1 MRTAHSG
8 AAGLEGAR
16 ALRTEAVLLDIGMP
30 GMDGYEVVRRLRQEP
45 GLEGVLRVALTGYGQ
60 EEDRRRSRQA
70 TIGYHLV
77 KPVDLRVSESPARR
91 AGTNREVG
99 SRCVFPIT
107 RHQTRLNDRC
117 G

>member
-1 MRTAHSG
+1 VRTAHSG

-70 TIGYHLV
+70 TIDYHLV
-77 KPVDLRVSESPARR
+77 KPLDPRVSQSPAR
-91 AGTNREVG
+91 GPGPTREVG
-99 SRCVFPIT
+99 SRCVLPCPGSK
-107 RHQTRLNDRC
+107 R